1 MTDSETKTTSGY
13 HVTVHGERFTCR
25 EVSGL
30 GPQGDGDLPGQVL
43 TVTLTDCVLT
53 DTPRAQEWALS
64 ADASPVVRHVKIE
77 ETAGDTAGE
86 AAAPLATWYLSDARP
101 GAIGDYSTTASNHET
116 RIDRLTVHAEK
127 IAPDLPV

>member
-1 MTDSETKTTSGY
+1 MTDSETKTTSEY

-30 GPQGDGDLPGQVL
+30 GPQGDGGLPGQVL

-53 DTPRAQEWALS
+53 DTPKAEEWALS
-64 ADASPVVRHVKIE
+64 AEDAPVVRHVKIE
-77 ETAGDTAGE
+77 ETAGS
-86 AAAPLATWYLSDARP
+86 AAEPLATWYLSDARP
-101 GAIGDYSTTASNHET
+101 GEIGDHSTTASNHET
-116 RIDRLTVHAEK
+116 RIGRLTVYAEK

>member
-1 MTDSETKTTSGY
+1 MTDSETKTTNGF

-25 EVSGL
+25 EISGL
-30 GPQGDGDLPGQVL
+30 GPQGDGGLPGQVL

-53 DTPRAQEWALS
+53 DTPKAQEWALS

-77 ETAGDTAGE
+77 ETAGDAG
-86 AAAPLATWYLSDARP
+86 ADQAGPLATWYLSDARP

-116 RIDRLTVHAEK
+116 RIDRLTVYAEK